1 MLGFRF
7 QVLASRGW
15 VALPRDRNPRPH
27 VSARDVRTRPSHSA
41 TPPTPTGGPQRVA
54 AAEGLHLF
62 ISISAI
68 YDYMKSPIL
77 SGLSGAGGNA
87 ATSFRNIVN
96 NAGTSFVIVSHK
108 MPKSMPE

>member
-1 MLGFRF
+1 MSGLSAF
-7 QVLASRGW
+7 
-15 VALPRDRNPRPH
+15 PRDRNSYPRRPGARCTRAA
-27 VSARDVRTRPSHSA
+27 SARGVQTRPSHSA